1 MTFREALAELRAKHP
16 KADLSPS
23 VVRGECSERA
33 AGIDFSEGRGGVYAG
48 KAEDGSEV
56 LIYYNDTEHRICCTE
71 VDFDEE

>member
-23 VVRGECSERA
+23 VVRGACSERA
-33 AGIDFSEGRGGVYAG
+33 AGIDFPEGRGGVYAG
-48 KAEDGSEV
+48 TAGDGGEV

-71 VDFDEE
+71 IDFDEE